1 MNFTA
6 SYIFDFFLR
15 ICPGCNKKLSVEE
28 KPVCAECLS
37 SILIADEDRLQNE
50 FDKNFGSTKVIND
63 FYAKFV
69 FETDKT
75 LQQIIHALKYKKQFK
90 LGVFLGEILAEG
102 IKMKD
107 WQIDLIIPVP
117 IHHLKKAERGYNQS
131 DYLAKG
137 LSKSLNIPY
146 SGKAIKRTKYTESQ
160 TKLKMKERALNVS
173 NAFKVRNAE
182 KSKWKKYSYCRMMF
196 ALQELLYLNV
206 ELRCIKLELNQF
218 MLVRLQ
224 LRNKTL
230 TSSRAQKR
238 QE

>member
-1 MNFTA
+1 MNF
-6 SYIFDFFLR
+6 SVKYIFDFFLPR
-15 ICPGCNKKLSVEE
+15 LCPGCNKKLSVEE

-37 SILIADEDRLQNE
+37 SILIADEDRLQAEYNR
-50 FDKNFGSTKVIND
+50 NFGSSKVISD

-90 LGVFLGEILAEG
+90 LGVFLGELIAEG
-102 IKMKD
+102 IKTKD

-173 NAFKVRNAE
+173 NAFKVRQHKKVNGKNILIVDDVCTTGATLLECGIALYKTGAKSVYACSVAVAE
-182 KSKWKKYSYCRMMF
+182 
-196 ALQELLYLNV
+196 
-206 ELRCIKLELNQF
+206 
-218 MLVRLQ
+218 
-224 LRNKTL
+224 
-230 TSSRAQKR
+230 
-238 QE
+238 

>member
-1 MNFTA
+1 MKFTA
-6 SYIFDFFLR
+6 GYIFDFFLPR

-28 KPVCAECLS
+28 KPVCDECLS

-50 FDKNFGSTKVIND
+50 FDKNFGSTKVIKG
-63 FYAKFV
+63 FYAKYV

-75 LQQIIHALKYKKQFK
+75 LQQIIHGLKYKKQFK
-90 LGVFLGEILAEG
+90 LGVFLGELLAEG

-107 WQIDLIIPVP
+107 WQPDLIIPIP

-137 LSKSLNIPY
+137 LSKSLNTPF
-146 SGKAIKRTKYTESQ
+146 SVNSIKRTKYTESQ

-182 KSKWKKYSYCRMMF
+182 KVKGKNILIVDDVCTTGATLLECGI
-196 ALQELLYLNV
+196 ALY
-206 ELRCIKLELNQF
+206 
-218 MLVRLQ
+218 
-224 LRNKTL
+224 KTGA
-230 TSSRAQKR
+230 SSVYACSVAIA
-238 QE
+238 E

>member
-1 MNFTA
+1 MNFKA
-6 SYIFDFFLR
+6 KSIFDFFLPR

-28 KPVCAECLS
+28 KPVCVDCLS
-37 SILIADEDRLQNE
+37 SILIADEDRLENE
-50 FDKNFGSTKVIND
+50 FNKNFGSTKVIKD
-63 FYAKFV
+63 FYSKFV

-90 LGVFLGEILAEG
+90 LGVFLGELVAEG
-102 IKMKD
+102 IKTKD

-146 SGKAIKRTKYTESQ
+146 SGKSIKRIKYTDSQ

-173 NAFKVRNAE
+173 NAFKVRQPKKVSGKNILVVDDVCTTGATLLECGIALYKAQAKSVYACSVAIAE
-182 KSKWKKYSYCRMMF
+182 
-196 ALQELLYLNV
+196 
-206 ELRCIKLELNQF
+206 
-218 MLVRLQ
+218 
-224 LRNKTL
+224 
-230 TSSRAQKR
+230 
-238 QE
+238 

>member
-1 MNFTA
+1 MKFA
-6 SYIFDFFLR
+6 ADYIFDFFLPR
-15 ICPGCNKKLSVEE
+15 LCPGCNKKLSVEE
-28 KPVCAECLS
+28 RPVCADCLS

-50 FDKNFGSTKVIND
+50 FDKNFGSTKVIKD

-90 LGVFLGEILAEG
+90 LGVFLGELVAEE
-102 IKMKD
+102 IKLKD

-137 LSKSLNIPY
+137 LSKSLSIPY
-146 SGKAIKRTKYTESQ
+146 SARAIKRTKYTESQ

-173 NAFKVRNAE
+173 NAFKVRQPKKVSGKNILIVDDVITTGATTQECGKALVNSGAQIVYACSIAIAE
-182 KSKWKKYSYCRMMF
+182 
-196 ALQELLYLNV
+196 
-206 ELRCIKLELNQF
+206 
-218 MLVRLQ
+218 
-224 LRNKTL
+224 
-230 TSSRAQKR
+230 
-238 QE
+238 

>member
-1 MNFTA
+1 MKFA
-6 SYIFDFFLR
+6 ADYIFDFFLPR

-28 KPVCAECLS
+28 KPVCADCIS

-50 FDKNFGSTKVIND
+50 FDKNFGSTKVIKD

-90 LGVFLGEILAEG
+90 LGIFLGELIAEG
-102 IKMKD
+102 IKLKD

-137 LSKSLNIPY
+137 LSKSLNIAC
-146 SGKAIKRTKYTESQ
+146 SEKMIKRIKYTESQ

-182 KSKWKKYSYCRMMF
+182 KVKGKNILIVDDVCTTG
-196 ALQELLYLNV
+196 ATLLECGIVLYKAGANSV
-206 ELRCIKLELNQF
+206 YTCSVAIAE
-218 MLVRLQ
+218 
-224 LRNKTL
+224 
-230 TSSRAQKR
+230 
-238 QE
+238 

>member
-1 MNFTA
+1 MTV
-6 SYIFDFFLR
+6 I
-15 ICPGCNKKLSVEE
+15 
-28 KPVCAECLS
+28 S

-50 FDKNFGSTKVIND
+50 FDKNFGSTKVIKD

-90 LGVFLGEILAEG
+90 LGVFLGELIAEG

-146 SGKAIKRTKYTESQ
+146 SGKSIKRIKYTESQ

-182 KSKWKKYSYCRMMF
+182 KVKGKNILIVDDVCTTGATLLECGI
-196 ALQELLYLNV
+196 ALY
-206 ELRCIKLELNQF
+206 KAGA
-218 MLVRLQ
+218 
-224 LRNKTL
+224 
-230 TSSRAQKR
+230 SSVYACSVAIA
-238 QE
+238 E